1 MSCASAASSAA
12 HGQGQVSGGL
22 PAPAR
27 AQATVRRRTQ
37 RNAGWPPSVLTSST
51 PGKPC
56 TARRGH
62 MLGHNCGGR
71 RTAGPRRCR
80 AAAGPQVAAA
90 SRAAPAPATSCRRRP
105 AKATHA
111 PPRGHA
117 CDWLYR
123 ARRERAELHH
133 AQLWP
138 VACSAAQLVHAV
150 RDGANHR
157 NMQKTAVAQCH
168 RSSRASGV
176 CSTRVDTSH
185 CRARMTREAPRA
197 RL

>member
-105 AKATHA
+105 AKATRG
-111 PPRGHA
+111 PPHGAARVIGSIARGVSELSYTTHSSGQSRVVQLSLFMPCA
-117 CDWLYR
+117 MEPITGICRRLPWR
-123 ARRERAELHH
+123 SVIARPVPQGFVRHVSTHH
-133 AQLWP
+133 I
-138 VACSAAQLVHAV
+138 AAH
-150 RDGANHR
+150 
-157 NMQKTAVAQCH
+157 
-168 RSSRASGV
+168 
-176 CSTRVDTSH
+176 
-185 CRARMTREAPRA
+185 E
-197 RL
+197 